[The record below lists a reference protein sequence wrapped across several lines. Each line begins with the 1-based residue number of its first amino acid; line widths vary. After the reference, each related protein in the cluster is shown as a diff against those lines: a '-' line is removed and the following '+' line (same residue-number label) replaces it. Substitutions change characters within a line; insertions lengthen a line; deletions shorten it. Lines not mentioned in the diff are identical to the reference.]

1 MQFAEQTLTRRDGQ
15 PVVYRFNVGPNRAER
30 RDAKFRPR
38 AVAVAAVKT
47 GQAMQTRLARI
58 EAGHGHA
65 WVQALRM
72 LGKYA
77 S

>member
-15 PVVYRFNVGPNRAER
+15 PVTYRFNVGPNRAER
-30 RDAKFRPR
+30 RDEKHRPR
-38 AVAVAAVKT
+38 VVAVAAEKAL
-47 GQAMQTRLARI
+47 QRAFARLSRV
-58 EAGHGHA
+58 EAGRGHA
-65 WVQALRM
+65 WVEAFRT